1 MEAIP
6 NVHELFMHVRRL
18 DHVGYTVVPNAISAE
33 RLAPIRERFDA
44 LIADYENVPSAVVD
58 GASTSVKG
66 VGSIDLHRFFELD
79 PLFEELMD
87 LPTVLP
93 IVQAARN
100 HDVVL
105 LSSGMG
111 NYRAPN
117 SPAATLW
124 HRDGGPY
131 MRLTIYLDDVTEDV
145 GPTAV
150 VPGSHKDPNRPPP
163 WANHD
168 GQPRALPGM
177 VPLPAPAGTC
187 LINDTNIW
195 HTAMPNRDVAPAPA
209 GVGGLQVVHAGL
221 RRTPGMASLAGVRRP
236 TDRSD
241 AAGAAGVY
249 GLGVLTTEV

>member
-6 NVHELFMHVRRL
+6 KVHELFMHVRRL
-18 DHVGYTVVPNAISAE
+18 DHVGYTVVPDAISAE

-66 VGSIDLHRFFELD
+66 VGSIDFHRFFEID
-79 PLFEELMD
+79 PLFEDFMD

-195 HTAMPNRDVAPAPA
+195 HTAMPNRTSRPRRLVWVVYKWSTQVYDVRPEWHHSPEFIARQTDP
-209 GVGGLQVVHAGL
+209 
-221 RRTPGMASLAGVRRP
+221 VRRALLGC
-236 TDRSD
+236 TD
-241 AAGAAGVY
+241 
-249 GLGVLTTEV
+249 

>member
-195 HTAMPNRDVAPAPA
+195 HTAMPNRTSRPRRLVWVVYKWSTQIYDVRPEWNHSPEFVARQTDPM
-209 GVGGLQVVHAGL
+209 
-221 RRTPGMASLAGVRRP
+221 RRVLLGC
-236 TDRSD
+236 TD
-241 AAGAAGVY
+241 
-249 GLGVLTTEV
+249 

>member
-1 MEAIP
+1 MQPIP
-6 NVHELFMHVRRL
+6 SVHELFMHVWRL
-18 DHVGYTVVPNAISAE
+18 EHVGYTAVPNAISPE
-33 RLAPIRERFDA
+33 RLEPIRERFDA

-58 GASTSVKG
+58 GASTSVNG

-79 PLFEELMD
+79 PLFEDFMD

-131 MRLTIYLDDVTEDV
+131 MRLTICLDDVTEEV

-150 VPGSHKDPNRPPP
+150 VPGSHRDPNRPPA

-168 GQPRALPGM
+168 NQPRALPGM
-177 VPLPAPAGTC
+177 VPLTAPAGTC

-195 HTAMPNRDVAPAPA
+195 HTAMPNRSSRPRRLVWVVYKWSTQVYDVRPEW
-209 GVGGLQVVHAGL
+209 HH
-221 RRTPGMASLAGVRRP
+221 TPEFIARQTDPVRRALLGC
-236 TDRSD
+236 TD
-241 AAGAAGVY
+241 
-249 GLGVLTTEV
+249 

>member
-1 MEAIP
+1 M
-6 NVHELFMHVRRL
+6 
-18 DHVGYTVVPNAISAE
+18 
-33 RLAPIRERFDA
+33 
-44 LIADYENVPSAVVD
+44 
-58 GASTSVKG
+58 
-66 VGSIDLHRFFELD
+66 
-79 PLFEELMD
+79 
-87 LPTVLP
+87 
-93 IVQAARN
+93 
-100 HDVVL
+100 VL

-131 MRLTIYLDDVTEDV
+131 MRLTIYLDDVTEGV

-195 HTAMPNRDVAPAPA
+195 HTAMPNRTSRPRRLVWVVYKWSTQVYDVRPEWHHSPEFVARQTDPM
-209 GVGGLQVVHAGL
+209 
-221 RRTPGMASLAGVRRP
+221 RRVLLGC
-236 TDRSD
+236 TD
-241 AAGAAGVY
+241 
-249 GLGVLTTEV
+249 